1 MIRYQSKYLDLLTD
15 LIELNAFLQ
24 NLPLDSIT
32 NYDDLSWLDI
42 SSDDDDDVIRRLDDL
57 SNIDNVQTAQSLDL
71 SVDDLD
77 VSEPKLDA
85 SDNKLDVSDLESDH
99 ALSLEQLM

>member
-1 MIRYQSKYLDLLTD
+1 MYCRLLT
-15 LIELNAFLQ
+15 LIRCTVFSAV
-24 NLPLDSIT
+24 T

-42 SSDDDDDVIRRLDDL
+42 SSDDGDDVIRRLDDL